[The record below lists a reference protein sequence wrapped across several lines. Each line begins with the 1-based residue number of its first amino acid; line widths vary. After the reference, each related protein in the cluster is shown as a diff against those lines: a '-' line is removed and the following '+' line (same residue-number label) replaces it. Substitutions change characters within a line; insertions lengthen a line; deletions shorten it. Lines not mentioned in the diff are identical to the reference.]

1 MENIIEIKNLKKKY
15 DNKFELGEIDIAIPK
30 GVIVGLIGE
39 NGAGKTTLIK
49 SMLNIIKIDSGEIK
63 IFGKDYKKEEKA
75 IKEDIGV
82 VLDNMFFPELLNA
95 KDINNSMKDI
105 YKNWDSKLY
114 FSYLKEFNLPDNKPL
129 KEMSKGM
136 RKKLEIV
143 AAISHKPKLLI
154 LDEPTSGLD
163 PVVRAE
169 VLDIFQKFIEDEEH
183 SIILSTHITSDL
195 EHIADEIIFI
205 DKGKM
210 LLQKSRDEII
220 DNYGILKCDIDYFS
234 NIDKKDIIAYKKTKY
249 AYEILVSNK
258 GRASR
263 KYNGCVIDKI
273 TLEDLMV
280 LVIKGEKVC

>member
-1 MENIIEIKNLKKKY
+1 MEKIIEIKNLKKKY
-15 DNKFELGEIDIAIPK
+15 DDKFELGEIDISIPK

-49 SMLNIIKIDSGEIK
+49 SMLNIIRIDDGEIK
-63 IFGKDYKKEEKA
+63 IFGKDYKKEEKN

-95 KDINNSMKDI
+95 KDINNVMRDVF
-105 YKNWDSKLY
+105 KNWDSKMY

-129 KEMSKGM
+129 KSMSKGM

-143 AAISHKPKLLI
+143 SAISHNPKLLI

-163 PVVRAE
+163 PVVRSE
-169 VLDIFQKFIEDEEH
+169 VLEIFQKFIENEEN
-183 SIILSTHITSDL
+183 SILLSTHITSDL

-205 DKGKM
+205 DKGKKV
-210 LLQKSRDEII
+210 LQKSRDEII
-220 DNYGILKCDIDYFS
+220 DNYGLLKCDIDYFS
-234 NIDKKDIIAYKKTKY
+234 NIDKKDIVAYKKTKY
-249 AYEILVSNK
+249 AYEILVDNK
-258 GRASR
+258 ENISK
-263 KYNGCVIDKI
+263 KYNGCIIDKI

-280 LVIKGEKVC
+280 LIIKGEIVC

>member
-15 DNKFELGEIDIAIPK
+15 DEKFELGKIDISIPK

-49 SMLNIIKIDSGEIK
+49 LMLNIIKSDNGEIK
-63 IFGKDYKKEEKA
+63 IFGKENKRKEKE

-114 FSYLKEFNLPDNKPL
+114 FSYLKEFDLPDNKSL
-129 KEMSKGM
+129 KSMSKGM
-136 RKKLEIV
+136 RKKLEI
-143 AAISHKPKLLI
+143 ATALAHKPKLLI

-163 PVVRAE
+163 PVIRNE

-183 SIILSTHITSDL
+183 GVLLSTHITSDL

-205 DKGKM
+205 DKGKKV
-210 LLQKSRDEII
+210 LQKSRDEII

-234 NIDKKDIIAYKKTKY
+234 NIDKKDIITYKKTKY
-249 AYEILVSNK
+249 AYEILVDDKEKTSK
-258 GRASR
+258 
-263 KYNGCVIDKI
+263 KYPSCVIDKI

-280 LVIKGEKVC
+280 LVIKGEKIC

>member
-15 DNKFELGEIDIAIPK
+15 DDKFELGEIDITIPK

-49 SMLNIIKIDSGEIK
+49 LMLNIIKSDNGEIK
-63 IFGKDYKKEEKA
+63 IFGKDNKRKEKE

-114 FSYLKEFNLPDNKPL
+114 FSYLKEFDLPDNKSL
-129 KEMSKGM
+129 KSMSKGM
-136 RKKLEIV
+136 RKKLEI
-143 AAISHKPKLLI
+143 ATALAHKPKLLI

-163 PVVRAE
+163 PVIRNE

-183 SIILSTHITSDL
+183 GVLLSTHITSDL

-205 DKGKM
+205 DKGKKV
-210 LLQKSRDEII
+210 LQKSRDEII

-234 NIDKKDIIAYKKTKY
+234 NIDKKDIITYKKKKY
-249 AYEILVSNK
+249 AYEILVDDKEKTSK
-258 GRASR
+258 
-263 KYNGCVIDKI
+263 KYPSCVIDKI

>member
-15 DNKFELGEIDIAIPK
+15 DDKFELGKIDITIPK

-49 SMLNIIKIDSGEIK
+49 LMLNIIKSDNGEIK
-63 IFGKDYKKEEKA
+63 IFGKDNKRKEKE

-114 FSYLKEFNLPDNKPL
+114 FSYLKEFDLPDNKSL
-129 KEMSKGM
+129 KSMSKGM
-136 RKKLEIV
+136 RKKLEI
-143 AAISHKPKLLI
+143 ATALAHKPKLLI

-163 PVVRAE
+163 PVIRNE

-183 SIILSTHITSDL
+183 GVLLSTHITSNL

-205 DKGKM
+205 DKGKKV
-210 LLQKSRDEII
+210 LQKSRDEII

-234 NIDKKDIIAYKKTKY
+234 NIDKKDIITYKKTKY
-249 AYEILVSNK
+249 AYEILVDDKEKTSK
-258 GRASR
+258 
-263 KYNGCVIDKI
+263 KYPSCVIDKI

-280 LVIKGEKVC
+280 LVIKGEKIC

>member
-15 DNKFELGEIDIAIPK
+15 DDKFELGEIDVTIPK

-49 SMLNIIKIDSGEIK
+49 LMLNIIKSDNGEIK
-63 IFGKDYKKEEKA
+63 IFGKDNKRKEKE

-114 FSYLKEFNLPDNKPL
+114 FSYLKEFDLPDNKSL
-129 KEMSKGM
+129 KSMSKGM
-136 RKKLEIV
+136 RKKLEI
-143 AAISHKPKLLI
+143 ATALSHKPKLLI

-163 PVVRAE
+163 PVIRNE

-183 SIILSTHITSDL
+183 GVLLSTHITSDL
-195 EHIADEIIFI
+195 ELIADEIIFI
-205 DKGKM
+205 DKGKKV
-210 LLQKSRDEII
+210 LQKSRDEII

-234 NIDKKDIIAYKKTKY
+234 NIDKKDIITYKKTKY
-249 AYEILVSNK
+249 AYEILVDDKEKTSK
-258 GRASR
+258 
-263 KYNGCVIDKI
+263 KYPSCVIDKI

-280 LVIKGEKVC
+280 LVIKGEKIC

>member
-15 DNKFELGEIDIAIPK
+15 DDKFELGEIDITIPK

-39 NGAGKTTLIK
+39 NGSGKTTLIK
-49 SMLNIIKIDSGEIK
+49 LMLNIIKSDNGEIK
-63 IFGKDYKKEEKA
+63 IFGKDNKRKEKE

-114 FSYLKEFNLPDNKPL
+114 FSYLKEFDLPDNKSL
-129 KEMSKGM
+129 KSMSKGM
-136 RKKLEIV
+136 RKKLEI
-143 AAISHKPKLLI
+143 ATALAHKPKLLI

-163 PVVRAE
+163 PVIRNE

-183 SIILSTHITSDL
+183 GVLLSTHITSDL
-195 EHIADEIIFI
+195 EHIANEIIFI
-205 DKGKM
+205 DKGKKV
-210 LLQKSRDEII
+210 LQKSRDEII

-234 NIDKKDIIAYKKTKY
+234 NIDKKDIITYKKTKY
-249 AYEILVSNK
+249 AYEILVDDKEKTSK
-258 GRASR
+258 
-263 KYNGCVIDKI
+263 KYPSCVIDKI
-273 TLEDLMV
+273 TLENLMV

>member
-15 DNKFELGEIDIAIPK
+15 DDKFELGKIDIAIPK

-63 IFGKDYKKEEKA
+63 IFGKDYKKEEKI
-75 IKEDIGV
+75 IKEDVGV

-114 FSYLKEFNLPDNKPL
+114 FSYLKEFNLPEGKPL
-129 KEMSKGM
+129 KSMSKGM

-143 AAISHKPKLLI
+143 TAISHKPKLLI

-163 PVVRAE
+163 PVVRTE
-169 VLDIFQKFIEDEEH
+169 VLEIFQKFIEDEEH
-183 SIILSTHITSDL
+183 SILLSTHITSDL

-205 DKGKM
+205 DNGKKV
-210 LLQKSRDEII
+210 LQKSRDEII
-220 DNYGILKCDIDYFS
+220 DNYGVLKCDIDYFS
-234 NIDKKDIIAYKKTKY
+234 KIDKKDIIAYKKTKY
-249 AYEILVSNK
+249 AYEILVNNK
-258 GRASR
+258 EQASK
-263 KYNGCVIDKI
+263 KYHNCIIDKI

>member
-1 MENIIEIKNLKKKY
+1 MENIIEIKNLKKKF
-15 DNKFELGEIDIAIPK
+15 DDKFELGEIDITIPK

-49 SMLNIIKIDSGEIK
+49 LMLNIIKSDNGEIK
-63 IFGKDYKKEEKA
+63 IFGKDNKRKEKE

-114 FSYLKEFNLPDNKPL
+114 FSYLKEFDLPDNKSL
-129 KEMSKGM
+129 KSMSKGM
-136 RKKLEIV
+136 RKKLEI
-143 AAISHKPKLLI
+143 ATALAHKPKLLI

-163 PVVRAE
+163 PVIRNE
-169 VLDIFQKFIEDEEH
+169 VLDIFQKFMEDEEH
-183 SIILSTHITSDL
+183 GVLLSTHITSDL

-205 DKGKM
+205 DKGKKV
-210 LLQKSRDEII
+210 LQKSRDEII

-234 NIDKKDIIAYKKTKY
+234 NIDKKDIITYKKTKY
-249 AYEILVSNK
+249 AYEILVDDKEKTSK
-258 GRASR
+258 
-263 KYNGCVIDKI
+263 KYPSCVIDKI

>member
-15 DNKFELGEIDIAIPK
+15 DDKFELGKIDIAIPK

-63 IFGKDYKKEEKA
+63 IFGKDYKKEEKT

-95 KDINNSMKDI
+95 KDINNAMKDV

-114 FSYLKEFNLPDNKPL
+114 FSYLKEFGLPDNKSL
-129 KEMSKGM
+129 KSMSKGM
-136 RKKLEIV
+136 RKKLEI
-143 AAISHKPKLLI
+143 ATALAHKPKLLI

-163 PVVRAE
+163 PVVRNE
-169 VLDIFQKFIEDEEH
+169 VLDIFLKFIEDEEH

-205 DKGKM
+205 DKGKKV
-210 LLQKSRDEII
+210 LQKSRDEII

-249 AYEILVSNK
+249 AYEILVNDK
-258 GRASR
+258 KQASK
-263 KYNGCVIDKI
+263 KYHSCVIDKI

-280 LVIKGEKVC
+280 LVIKGEKIC

>member
-1 MENIIEIKNLKKKY
+1 MENIIEIKNLKKKF
-15 DNKFELGEIDIAIPK
+15 DDKFELGEIDITIPK

-49 SMLNIIKIDSGEIK
+49 LMLNIIKSDNGEIK
-63 IFGKDYKKEEKA
+63 IFGKDNKRKEKE

-114 FSYLKEFNLPDNKPL
+114 FSYLKEFDLPDNKSL
-129 KEMSKGM
+129 KSMSKGM
-136 RKKLEIV
+136 RKKLEI
-143 AAISHKPKLLI
+143 ATALAHKPKLLI

-163 PVVRAE
+163 PVIRNE

-183 SIILSTHITSDL
+183 GVLLSTHITSDL

-205 DKGKM
+205 DKGKKV
-210 LLQKSRDEII
+210 LQKSRDEII

-234 NIDKKDIIAYKKTKY
+234 NIDKKDIITYKKTKY
-249 AYEILVSNK
+249 AYEILVDDKEKTSK
-258 GRASR
+258 
-263 KYNGCVIDKI
+263 KYPSCVIDKI